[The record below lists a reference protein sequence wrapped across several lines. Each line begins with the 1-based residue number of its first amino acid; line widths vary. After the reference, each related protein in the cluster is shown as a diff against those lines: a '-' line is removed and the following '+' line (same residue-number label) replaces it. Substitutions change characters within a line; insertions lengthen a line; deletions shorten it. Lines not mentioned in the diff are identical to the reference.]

1 MKNNQITH
9 LSFAGCSGLY
19 LLASKSTRN
28 YDQVKQYIANA
39 KPFFKV
45 THLNLRDMEG
55 RFIDESL
62 ATLENSQTVWTTALT
77 SEYCKIT
84 HLDLSKNPL
93 LCELNKKDFSVLKS
107 VTAALKH
114 R

>member
-1 MKNNQITH
+1 MIVKIRSIIF
-9 LSFAGCSGLY
+9 SFGYIFSIKY
-19 LLASKSTRN
+19 FLLL
-28 YDQVKQYIANA
+28 I
-39 KPFFKV
+39 KV

-55 RFIDESL
+55 QFIDASL